1 MLPNGVSQGAI
12 SGVIVT
18 IMDIGELPDWYNN
31 YISFVC
37 IYVSTPTVDA
47 FAEISISYVL

>member
-18 IMDIGELPDWYNN
+18 IMDIGELPD
-31 YISFVC
+31 
-37 IYVSTPTVDA
+37 
-47 FAEISISYVL
+47 